1 METLVLARYRFP
13 VDADHPVL
21 PLHQKFFMN
30 FSPLDWT
37 VLIGTLT
44 IIIIYGVFRSRT
56 SKNLDGYFLSDRQ
69 MPWYIVLLSVMGTQA
84 SAITFLTAPG
94 QAYTDGMRFV
104 QYYFGQPIAMV
115 IICISFVPIYRRL
128 KCYTAYEYLETRFD
142 AKTRALTAF
151 LFLLSRALST
161 GISILAPSLVLH
173 SMLGWDLALTN
184 TFMGGLVIIYTVAGG
199 SKAVAYTQT
208 LQFIIIYTGMFIAGW
223 WALSHL
229 PDGVSL
235 SDALHIGGKAGKVNV
250 ITTGITENGFDWK
263 DRYNIFS
270 GIIGGLFLGLSY
282 FGADQSQVGRYL
294 TARTEKES
302 KLGLILNGF
311 LKVPLQFGIMLI
323 GLFVFAFY
331 QFHQAPAFFN
341 LAQEE
346 IVKKSIYANEYAA
359 ASSTYAL
366 FQEEKKKTVTQ
377 LAAALEKDDEQ
388 SVEVLR
394 GQLQQQEAKN
404 RELRT
409 NIRNIVKKANPNEDV
424 NDNNYIFL
432 RFVGDFLPNGLVG
445 LIIAIIFLASWG
457 SIAAAV
463 NSLASTTMVDFHKKF
478 SKQSLTPLQ
487 EYRWSKR
494 YTFIWAVI
502 CIITAQYA
510 DNIGNSLI
518 EAVNILGSL
527 FYGPILG
534 IFLVAFYLKRISG
547 HAVFLAAL
555 LAEGVVLLVYFLDI
569 ISFLWL
575 NVIGAAAVV
584 LFGLVI
590 QQFLPR
596 KQDAVV

>member
-1 METLVLARYRFP
+1 V
-13 VDADHPVL
+13 
-21 PLHQKFFMN
+21 
-30 FSPLDWT
+30 
-37 VLIGTLT
+37 
-44 IIIIYGVFRSRT
+44 
-56 SKNLDGYFLSDRQ
+56 
-69 MPWYIVLLSVMGTQA
+69 
-84 SAITFLTAPG
+84 
-94 QAYTDGMRFV
+94 
-104 QYYFGQPIAMV
+104 
-115 IICISFVPIYRRL
+115 
-128 KCYTAYEYLETRFD
+128 
-142 AKTRALTAF
+142 
-151 LFLLSRALST
+151 SRALST

-173 SMLGWDLALTN
+173 SMLGWDLTLTN

-235 SDALHIGGKAGKVNV
+235 TDALHIGGKSGKVNV

-270 GIIGGLFLGLSY
+270 GVIGGLFLGLSY

-302 KLGLILNGF
+302 KLGLIMNGF

-331 QFHQAPAFFN
+331 QFHQTPAFFN

-346 IVKKSIYANEYAA
+346 KVKNSVYAGEFTVASEKYAQ
-359 ASSTYAL
+359 L
-366 FQEEKKKTVTQ
+366 QRQKEQTVTL
-377 LAAALEKDDEQ
+377 LADALEKEDDAT
-388 SVEVLR
+388 VNNLR
-394 GQLQQQEAKN
+394 DQLQQQEAANK
-404 RELRT
+404 EMRT
-409 NIRNIVKKANPNEDV
+409 SIRGIVKKAIPNEDV

-463 NSLASTTMVDFHKKF
+463 NSLASTTMVDFHIKF
-478 SKQSLTPLQ
+478 SKKTLTPLQ
-487 EYRWSKR
+487 EYRWSKG

-502 CIITAQYA
+502 CIITAQFA

-534 IFLVAFYLKRISG
+534 IFLVAFYIKRISG
-547 HAVFLAAL
+547 HAVFIAAL
-555 LAEGVVLLVYFLDI
+555 LAEAIVLGVYYLDI

-575 NVIGAAAVV
+575 NVIGAGAVV
-584 LFGLVI
+584 LFGCLI
-590 QQFLPR
+590 QLAFILW
-596 KQDAVV
+596 KEFDI

>member
-1 METLVLARYRFP
+1 
-13 VDADHPVL
+13 
-21 PLHQKFFMN
+21 MN
-30 FSPLDWT
+30 FSRLDWT
-37 VLIGTLT
+37 VLIITLA
-44 IIIIYGVFRSRT
+44 IIIVYGVFRSRT

-104 QYYFGQPIAMV
+104 QYYFGLPIAMV

-151 LFLLSRALST
+151 LFLLSRALAT

-173 SMLGWDLALTN
+173 SMLGWDLTVTN
-184 TFMGGLVIIYTVAGG
+184 MFMGGLVIIYTVAGG

-208 LQFIIIYTGMFIAGW
+208 LQFVIIYGGMFLAAW
-223 WALSHL
+223 WAISHL
-229 PDGVSL
+229 PAGVGIT
-235 SDALHIGGKAGKVNV
+235 DALHISGKAGKVNV
-250 ITTGITENGFDWK
+250 ITTGITENGFDWQ

-270 GIIGGLFLGLSY
+270 GIIGGLFLSLSY

-294 TARTEKES
+294 TARTEKET
-302 KLGLILNGF
+302 KLGLIMNGF
-311 LKVPLQFGIMLI
+311 LKVPLQFGILML

-331 QFHQAPAFFN
+331 QFHQSPAFFN

-346 IVKKSIYANEYAA
+346 NVKNSPYAAEYAA
-359 ASSTYAL
+359 ATEEYAQL
-366 FQEEKKKTVTQ
+366 QEAKKNTVTL
-377 LAAALEKDDEQ
+377 LADALEKKDKAAVN
-388 SVEVLR
+388 SLR
-394 GQLQQQEAKN
+394 DRLQAQEADN
-404 RELRT
+404 REQRT
-409 NIRNIVKKANPNEDV
+409 QIRNIVQKANPGADV

-432 RFVGDFLPNGLVG
+432 RFVGDYLPNGLVG

-478 SKQSLTPLQ
+478 SKRSLTPLQ
-487 EYRWSKR
+487 EYRWSKA
-494 YTFIWAVI
+494 YTFLWAIV
-502 CIITAQYA
+502 CIITAQFA
-510 DNIGNSLI
+510 ENIGNSLI

-534 IFLVAFYLKRISG
+534 IFLVAFYMRRIGG
-547 HAVFLAAL
+547 HAVFTAAVA
-555 LAEGVVLLVYFLDI
+555 AEAVVLLVYKLDV

-575 NVIGAAAVV
+575 NVIGAGVVIFFAWVVQAA
-584 LFGLVI
+584 FIRRESRG
-590 QQFLPR
+590 
-596 KQDAVV
+596 